1 MSVRPSISNN
11 TSARIATTAMFF
23 VNGLGI
29 GAWAV
34 CIPGFKARL
43 ALSNAELSLTLL
55 AMATGAVM
63 SLPVA
68 GLIGPLLGT
77 GRSTRLSCAAF
88 GIALFLPALTHHLG
102 WLALA
107 VFLVGATS
115 GLLDVSMNAHATF
128 VEKRWGTAIM
138 SSFHAAYSA
147 GGLAGAIMGALLLT
161 AGVDWSMLL
170 PLVGS
175 ATLATLLATWTL
187 FGIGEV
193 TERTAKLAWPGLV
206 ALPLCI
212 AALLC
217 MMCEG
222 AMNDWSSVYLS
233 SVMASG
239 QALAAVG
246 YASFSATM
254 LIGRL
259 VGDWVVRALSRE
271 TVVRLGSAL
280 AAVGLF
286 MVGIAPGPW
295 WSIVGF
301 ALVGIGLSNVVP
313 ALFSESGNLGIPP
326 ATGIAMTATAG
337 YSGFLIGPPLV
348 GGVATLSGLRTS
360 MFTLGAAAATVAILA
375 SVMRPR
381 RRPATTNVEV
391 LTPVAKEPSRN

>member
-1 MSVRPSISNN
+1 M
-11 TSARIATTAMFF
+11 
-23 VNGLGI
+23 G
-29 GAWAV
+29 
-34 CIPGFKARL
+34 L
-43 ALSNAELSLTLL
+43 ALT
-55 AMATGAVM
+55 
-63 SLPVA
+63 
-68 GLIGPLLGT
+68 
-77 GRSTRLSCAAF
+77 
-88 GIALFLPALTHHLG
+88 
-102 WLALA
+102 

-115 GLLDVSMNAHATF
+115 GLLDVSMNSHATI
-128 VEKRWGTAIM
+128 VEKRWGMAIM

-147 GGLAGAIMGALLLT
+147 GGLAGAMVGALLLAT
-161 AGVDWSMLL
+161 GVAWSMLM
-170 PLVGS
+170 PLVGG
-175 ATLATLLATWTL
+175 ATLATLLAAWASL
-187 FGIGEV
+187 GIGEI
-193 TERTAKLAWPGLV
+193 TKSTAKLAWPGLV

-271 TVVRLGSAL
+271 TVVRIGSAL
-280 AAVGLF
+280 AAGGLF

-295 WSIVGF
+295 WSIAGF
-301 ALVGIGLSNVVP
+301 ALIGVGLSNVVP

-337 YSGFLIGPPLV
+337 YTGFLIGPPLV
-348 GGVATLSGLRTS
+348 GGLATLSGLRTS
-360 MFTLGAAAATVAILA
+360 MFVLGAAAATVAILA

-381 RRPATTNVEV
+381 QRPATMNVEV